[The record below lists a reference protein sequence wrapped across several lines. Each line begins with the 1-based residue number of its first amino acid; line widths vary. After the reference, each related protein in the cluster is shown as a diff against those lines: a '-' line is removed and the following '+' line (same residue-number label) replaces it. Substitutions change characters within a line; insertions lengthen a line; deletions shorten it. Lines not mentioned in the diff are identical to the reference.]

1 VPVKWKVEVT
11 GLRQVFDA
19 LDEWDKKAGDKL
31 KKRITTGAKQ
41 IATEASYISPYTN
54 PLSGWGNWR
63 FSRDGRD
70 LGFDP
75 MTVARSYRVR
85 RNNYRRKN
93 VSAGIAWE
101 VYSANPGGNIFE
113 VIGSG
118 DRVGE
123 ESNFNWQGQGFV
135 DRINQRFK
143 GNKKGQRPRTLVP
156 AYYKVV
162 TPELREE
169 IRQSIIRAAREA
181 GLV

>member
-1 VPVKWKVEVT
+1 MPVKYKVEVT
-11 GLRQVFDA
+11 GLRQVLDA
-19 LDEWDKKAGDKL
+19 LDEWDKKAGDAL
-31 KKRITTGAKQ
+31 KRRITKGAKQ
-41 IATEASYISPYTN
+41 IATEASYISPYRN
-54 PLSGWGNWR
+54 PLSGWGKWR

-75 MTVARSYRVR
+75 STVAGSYRVR
-85 RNNYRRKN
+85 RNNFRRKRI
-93 VSAGIAWE
+93 SAGIAWE
-101 VYSANPGGNIFE
+101 VYSANPAGNIFE
-113 VIGSG
+113 VLGSG

-123 ESNFNWQGQGFV
+123 TNFTWQGQGFV
-135 DRINQRFK
+135 DNINERFK

-169 IRQSIIRAAREA
+169 IRQAIIRSAREA

>member
-1 VPVKWKVEVT
+1 MPVKWNVEVT

-19 LDEWDKKAGDKL
+19 LDEWDKKAGNAL
-31 KKRITTGAKQ
+31 KKRITTGARQ

-54 PLSGWGNWR
+54 PLSGWGKWT

-70 LGFDP
+70 LSFDP
-75 MTVARSYRVR
+75 MTVARSYAVR

-101 VYSANPGGNIFE
+101 VYSKNAAGNIFE
-113 VIGSG
+113 VMGG
-118 DRVGE
+118 GERVGE
-123 ESNFNWQGQGFV
+123 TNFNWQGQGFV
-135 DRINQRFK
+135 SQINQRFK

-169 IRQSIIRAAREA
+169 IRQAIVKAAREA